1 MISYIQRY
9 CSILYND
16 MRYYTHF
23 SEMITIKN
31 LSLPGDP
38 EHPRPV
44 WELRHPI
51 RKAVARHASEPPYNV
66 CLSPTTRSPTCS
78 ANVMEQSPKQTLVE
92 IWLISFPGK
101 QIGKNPCLKKRSKLW
116 QTTRHICSNHA
127 PEVCGELQG
136 ANVAECHW
144 IATCRTWQNKGQPG
158 PLCQVIVILL
168 LGERVAHK
176 RGNTYSKQLAP
187 QFLWN
192 I

>member
-1 MISYIQRY
+1 MGVAPSNSKGSCPSRKRTSIQR
-9 CSILYND
+9 
-16 MRYYTHF
+16 
-23 SEMITIKN
+23 
-31 LSLPGDP
+31 LPESDNSKPNMQCKRDG
-38 EHPRPV
+38 
-44 WELRHPI
+44 
-51 RKAVARHASEPPYNV
+51 
-66 CLSPTTRSPTCS
+66 T
-78 ANVMEQSPKQTLVE
+78 KQTLVE